1 MGLYNNL
8 VDKFWKMIEEKSR
21 RKQEKRLGRKLSDEE
36 FEAIMNEKAEKAF
49 RFAYELYTEEPL
61 TDEDFKRILQAE
73 EKSENSNTKSS
84 EF

>member
-36 FEAIMNEKAEKAF
+36 FEAIMNAKAEKAF
-49 RFAYELYTEEPL
+49 RFAYELYTEERL

-84 EF
+84 KF